1 MRSVMAMSFL
11 RQSGAAIRLL
21 VIATLVLGVAYPAA
35 GLLVGQAF
43 PRASAGSLLEVD
55 GQVVGSRLI
64 GQAVEGDQWFHPRP
78 SAADYDAMRS
88 GGSNLGP
95 NNPELV
101 GQIAQRQA
109 QVAAREGV
117 ELAQVPPDAVTA
129 SGSGL
134 DPGISPAYARLQV
147 ARVAR
152 TTGVPTALLLE
163 LIDEATTRPA
173 LGVLGAPSV
182 NVVLLNASLARTIGP

>member
-1 MRSVMAMSFL
+1 MAMSFL

>member
-1 MRSVMAMSFL
+1 MAMSFL

-182 NVVLLNASLARTIGP
+182 NVVLLNASPARTIGP